1 MGDRESGNCQCQSP
15 REERHNSARSTKEAT
30 HLIPAF
36 RKQRQ
41 ANLWNFKARLIYI
54 TEQPRLLSAAP
65 AGGGREAEGPTILLL
80 AKDQHRGSRA
90 AGLHSSSHRGA
101 KKPYRSPRCVQ
112 VDIPS

>member
-1 MGDRESGNCQCQSP
+1 MGDRSQGTANASHQEKRGTTLQEIQGGG
-15 REERHNSARSTKEAT
+15 RTQ
-30 HLIPAF
+30 LIPAF

-41 ANLWNFKARLIYI
+41 ANLWDFKARLVYI
-54 TEQPRLLSAAP
+54 TEQPRLLSEAP

-101 KKPYRSPRCVQ
+101 KKPY
-112 VDIPS
+112 